1 MKLQPLL
8 SYQFLVNIDNV
19 TAIYCIEMTTK
30 TETHLNKLINVKR
43 KPKRPSRMG
52 NPEIQE
58 TLATRHEDIKKSRN

>member
-1 MKLQPLL
+1 
-8 SYQFLVNIDNV
+8 
-19 TAIYCIEMTTK
+19 MTTK
-30 TETHLNKLINVKR
+30 TETHLNKLHLNKLINVKR

>member
-1 MKLQPLL
+1 
-8 SYQFLVNIDNV
+8 
-19 TAIYCIEMTTK
+19 MTTK